1 MRSRVA
7 LALLAVA
14 IATVPLL
21 TSCEAQVS
29 QVSCNGAISWDEA
42 RAHLD
47 EEWTPGSGSRISMVV
62 TGPVVATKAG
72 FERRPSEAGMW
83 DESWTKAPP
92 QLMLGQ
98 GSWQLLSG
106 LLVVVANSDAFSD
119 WWYLTW
125 GEKSRAEV
133 EADMR
138 GDLLGKTVCV
148 RGRVGPSGP
157 ETVEMTIDSPAD
169 IRILEIEDAAE

>member
-1 MRSRVA
+1 MRRRVA
-7 LALLAVA
+7 LGPLAVA

-21 TSCEAQVS
+21 TSCEARVS
-29 QVSCNGAISWDEA
+29 QVSCNGAIGWDEA
-42 RAHLD
+42 REHLE
-47 EEWTPGSGSRISMVV
+47 EEWTPGHRISMVV

-72 FERRPSEAGMW
+72 FERRPSEAGML

-106 LLVVVANSDAFSD
+106 LLVVVADSDDFSD
-119 WWYLTW
+119 WWYRTW

-157 ETVEMTIDSPAD
+157 KTVEMTIDSPAD